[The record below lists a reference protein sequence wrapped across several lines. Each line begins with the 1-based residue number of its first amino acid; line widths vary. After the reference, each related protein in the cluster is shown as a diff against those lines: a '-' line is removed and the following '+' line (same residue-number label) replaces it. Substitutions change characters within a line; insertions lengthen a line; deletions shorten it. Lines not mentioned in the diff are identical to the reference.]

1 MRAGKFIFAII
12 ALLLFGVGCEEKTL
26 TTDAIIIKELPKMY
40 LLDGK
45 MKQGEGKVVQSR
57 QELLALF
64 SQDEIDKYPDL
75 KGIDFSTQTLLI
87 GCDGLPS
94 LAHLNYAF
102 YKNKDD
108 DFIFFVVIGGD
119 ATQPDPHFHYGI
131 VVEKLAKTAKVIFN
145 VVKI

>member
-1 MRAGKFIFAII
+1 
-12 ALLLFGVGCEEKTL
+12 
-26 TTDAIIIKELPKMY
+26 MY

-108 DFIFFVVIGGD
+108 DFIFFVEIGVMQHNPIPIFITGLLKNWLKQQKLYSMLSKFKPFL
-119 ATQPDPHFHYGI
+119 AVKMKMITILILGFLFTLFFVSGC
-131 VVEKLAKTAKVIFN
+131 EKRPQYDHL
-145 VVKI
+145 